1 VDVLLVLELDELEES
16 ELGASGGLHVF
27 PTDRFRI
34 FPTPKFQLKKLKK
47 MFYLL
52 FYFSMR
58 IITTFIGAVRTFAF
72 S

>member
-1 VDVLLVLELDELEES
+1 MVELDELEES

-27 PTDRFRI
+27 PTE
-34 FPTPKFQLKKLKK
+34 FQLKKLKK